1 MKCNLYRNNNLT
13 MKKSFLLL
21 FSIYFFTN
29 TFAQSSNYNCYPTNW
44 WTGMKWN
51 HVQVMIH
58 GTDIGNAN
66 AYTINYP
73 GIKLEKAGKVEN
85 KNYVFLDIDITSS
98 AVPGVV
104 KINVKKNGSSFV
116 INFPLKKRRQGNGT
130 VFAQGVTSKDLIY
143 LIMPDR
149 FSNGDTTNDRVPGM
163 RDQSLDRD
171 TVYARHGGDLK
182 GIEDHLDY
190 LKSLG
195 VTALWLNPVIENDMP
210 DRTEHGYAF
219 TDHYKI
225 DPRIGG
231 EKAYHELIDAAHAKN
246 MRIIQDAVYNH
257 VGSYHFTVLDPP
269 MKDWLHQ
276 WPTYTNTN
284 YKDQVLFDPYAS
296 KKEKKI
302 MSDGWFVRSMPD
314 LNQENPYVANFLIQH
329 ALWTVEEFGIDGW
342 RIDTYIYNNLD
353 FMNRCNKAL
362 MDEFPNITMFG
373 ETWVH
378 GVLNQSY
385 FVQNNFNI
393 PYKSNLQAPADFQTL
408 WAITDAMTKDFGWT
422 DGVNELYT
430 TLAQDFAYKDPMR
443 NVIFLD
449 NHDLSRFYSVVDTS
463 MLKYKA
469 ALAWLLT
476 CRGIPEIYYGDE
488 IGMQGFTS
496 PNDGHV
502 RLDFPGGWKGD
513 PVNKFTEA
521 GRTPR
526 EDSIWNYIAKLANF
540 RKTSS
545 AITKGKMMQFEP
557 KEDGLYVFFRYDSK
571 QTIMTIL
578 NTSKKNSTINVDYY
592 AERTAGFSKM
602 KNIETGKVT
611 PLSDFILEPMESG
624 VWELEK

>member
-1 MKCNLYRNNNLT
+1 
-13 MKKSFLLL
+13 MKKPVFFLL
-21 FSIYFFTN
+21 FIFYFFAN
-29 TFAQSSNYNCYPTNW
+29 AFAQTDSYNCYPTNW
-44 WTGMKWN
+44 WAGMKWN
-51 HVQVMIH
+51 HVQIMVH
-58 GTDIGNAN
+58 GKDIANAD

-73 GIKLEKAGKVEN
+73 GVTLDKTEKVEN
-85 KNYVFLDIDITSS
+85 KNYVFLDVTISS
-98 AVPGVV
+98 AAKPGVV
-104 KINVKKNGSSFV
+104 KINVKKKANSFYIDFP
-116 INFPLKKRRQGNGT
+116 INKRRAGNGT
-130 VFAQGVTSKDLIY
+130 SFARGVTSKDLIY

-149 FSNGDTTNDRVPGM
+149 FSNGDTTNDRVRGM

-182 GIEDHLDY
+182 GIENHLDY

-210 DRTEHGYAF
+210 NRTEHGYAF

-231 EKAYHELIDAAHAKN
+231 EKAYQELIDATHAKN
-246 MRIIQDAVYNH
+246 MKMIQDAVYNH
-257 VGSYHFTVLDPP
+257 IGSYHFTVLDPP

-284 YKDQVLFDPYAS
+284 FKDQSLFDPYAS

-302 MSDGWFVRSMPD
+302 MSDGWFTRQMPD

-353 FMNRCNKAL
+353 FMNQCNKAL
-362 MDEFPNITMFG
+362 MDEFPKITMFG

-378 GVLNQSY
+378 GVLNQAY
-385 FVQNNFNI
+385 FVQNKLNI

-408 WAITDAMTKDFGWT
+408 WAVTDAMTKDFGWT
-422 DGVNELYT
+422 DGVNELYN
-430 TLAQDFAYKDPMR
+430 TLAQDFVYKDPMR

-449 NHDLSRFYSVVDTS
+449 NHDLSRFYSVVDTN

-476 CRGIPEIYYGDE
+476 CRGIPELYYGDE

-502 RLDFPGGWKGD
+502 RLDFPGGWPND
-513 PVNKFTEA
+513 PVNKFEAA
-521 GRTPR
+521 GRTAR
-526 EDSIWNYIAKLANF
+526 EDSIWNYIATLANF
-540 RKTSS
+540 RKRSS
-545 AITKGKMMQFEP
+545 AITSGKMMQYLPQEN
-557 KEDGLYVFFRYDSK
+557 GLYVFFRYDSK

-578 NTSKKNSTINVDYY
+578 NTSKQEETVHTNYY
-592 AERTAGFSKM
+592 SERTSGFSKM
-602 KNIETGKVT
+602 KNIETGETK
-611 PLSDFILEPMESG
+611 PLSDFSLMPMESG